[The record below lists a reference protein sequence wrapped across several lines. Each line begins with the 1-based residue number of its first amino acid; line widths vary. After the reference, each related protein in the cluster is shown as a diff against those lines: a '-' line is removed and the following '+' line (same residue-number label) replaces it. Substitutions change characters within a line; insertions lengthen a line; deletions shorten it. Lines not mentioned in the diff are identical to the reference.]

1 MSGKRPPGRYL
12 VDGEMLTV
20 AEIAQLMDTTVAGVR
35 IRHSR
40 LGGASYQTMV
50 DMYRAGQ
57 FGSRK
62 TGIRKPHLIDGRWV
76 SEREI
81 AAELGISPHSL
92 TNWRCANRKP
102 DGTKPTMEETIEH
115 YRLYVASGRKRASWA
130 KRYRVKGKDMTVAEA
145 AAMLGCAETALRS
158 SMSRHGESLAAAV
171 KRHEAWAEKRR
182 KREAEKAILRILG
195 YKE

>member
-1 MSGKRPPGRYL
+1 MGTGKGLPHPGRYL
-12 VDGEMLTV
+12 VDGEMRTV
-20 AEIAQLMDTTVAGVR
+20 AEIAQLMDTTITGMR

-40 LGGASYQTMV
+40 LGVSYQTMV

-62 TGIRKPHLIDGRWV
+62 TGIRKPHLIDGRWL

-81 AAELGISPHSL
+81 AAELGISPHTL

-102 DGTKPTMEETIEH
+102 DGTKPTMEEAIEH
-115 YRLYVASGRKRASWA
+115 FKERNACGHVRA
-130 KRYRVKGKDMTVAEA
+130 KPKVHRVKGRDMTVAEA
-145 AAMLGCAETALRS
+145 AKMLGCTRTALYS
-158 SMSRHGESLAAAV
+158 SMSWNKESLAATV
-171 KRHEAWAEKRR
+171 KRQERLKARRAEK
-182 KREAEKAILRILG
+182 EILRILG